1 MCIIWVQEKLNR
13 LISRLNFFIANRKQ
27 GIFSIMKYTKPYLL
41 ISLSSFLIFSNF
53 QSSDNSKWKSLFNGK
68 DVSGWDTY
76 IGPAYNKATDKF
88 DGVPAGL
95 NNDTNHVFTV
105 VKEDGKKSI
114 RISGEYFGGIST
126 KEEFENYHLR
136 LEFKWGTL
144 KWAPRKDSKRDSGI
158 LYHAV
163 GKHGADGGFWMRSQE
178 FQIQEG
184 DCGDY
189 WGVAGGTFDVHAT
202 PRNEKQFVYDP
213 AGKLLTFSAKS
224 PTGRQ
229 CIKNPDG
236 EKTTGQWNTVDIY
249 CFGGTS
255 IHMING
261 VVNMILYNSRQQDGE
276 QESPLTKG
284 KIQIQS
290 EGAEIFYTN
299 IQVELID
306 KLPENLMNDLK

>member
-1 MCIIWVQEKLNR
+1 
-13 LISRLNFFIANRKQ
+13 
-27 GIFSIMKYTKPYLL
+27 
-41 ISLSSFLIFSNF
+41 
-53 QSSDNSKWKSLFNGK
+53 
-68 DVSGWDTY
+68 
-76 IGPAYNKATDKF
+76 
-88 DGVPAGL
+88 
-95 NNDTNHVFTV
+95 
-105 VKEDGKKSI
+105 
-114 RISGEYFGGIST
+114 
-126 KEEFENYHLR
+126 
-136 LEFKWGTL
+136 
-144 KWAPRKDSKRDSGI
+144 
-158 LYHAV
+158 
-163 GKHGADGGFWMRSQE
+163 MRSQE

-213 AGKLLTFSAKS
+213 AGKLLTFSAMS
-224 PTGRQ
+224 LTGRQ

-236 EKTTGQWNTVDIY
+236 EKTNGQWNTVDIY
-249 CFGGTS
+249 CFRGTS
-255 IHMING
+255 IHMINC
-261 VVNMILYNSRQQDGE
+261 VVNMILCNSRQQDGE